1 VPEGEEYHI
10 RWFTPVSEVDLCGHA
25 TLAAGHVIMNILKGG
40 ESQVE
45 FSSRSGKLAVE
56 KRKDL
61 LVLNFPGKPPRSCN
75 APVELTEGLVC
86 RPVEVLCADD
96 YLAVFESEKEI
107 LELKPRQDI
116 LARLD
121 LRGVIVTAPGEK
133 ADFVSRF
140 FAPKFGIPEDPVTGS
155 AHCTLIPYWS
165 KRLQKKYL
173 HALQVSQRRG
183 ELFCTDLDERVEIG
197 GRAALFLVGIINI

>member
-1 VPEGEEYHI
+1 VSEGDEYHI
-10 RWFTPVSEVDLCGHA
+10 RWFTPVAEVDLCGHA

-40 ESQVE
+40 KSRVE
-45 FSSRSGKLAVE
+45 FTSRSGKLAVE

-61 LVLNFPGKPPRSCN
+61 LVLNFPGKPPRSCIPP
-75 APVELTEGLVC
+75 AELAEGLVS
-86 RPVEVLCADD
+86 RPIEVFCADD

-107 LELKPRQDI
+107 LELKPRQEV

-121 LRGVIVTAPGEK
+121 LRGVIVTAPGDR

-155 AHCTLIPYWS
+155 AHSTLIPYWS
-165 KRLQKKYL
+165 KRLHKKELY
-173 HALQVSQRRG
+173 AIQVSKRRG
-183 ELFCTDLDERVEIG
+183 ELFCSDLDGRVEIG
-197 GRAALFLVGIINI
+197 GRAAVFLEGIINI